1 MDLAQRISILSPG
14 QRRLLELKLKQKNI
28 DISQLPLEENPVPHA
43 ARKIEPAEEK
53 EYYSLSAF
61 QKRMYILNLFV
72 QYSLPL
78 AYQLEGNPDRN
89 RFQEV
94 FQELIKRHESFRTS
108 IEMRGGEP
116 VQEIHDYQDVE
127 FKLEYYEANSGEE
140 LIKHFFRPFALTQP
154 SLMRV
159 RLIKLSETRYLF
171 LVNIHH
177 LIADGFSWG
186 ILTRELIRLYKGE
199 ELPGLKIR
207 YRDFSQWQNQWLK
220 GKEYKKQ
227 EDYWLKQFPGEP
239 PVLNLQTDYPRPS
252 RQNFKGRSSCF
263 EIVGKTFQ
271 ALKALAAMENASFFM
286 VLLTILNTLLYRY
299 TPHQQEDIVIGTII
313 AGREL
318 GELQNVIGLFINTL
332 ALRNTP
338 AKNKTIQEF
347 LKEVKHN
354 TLKAYENQLYPF
366 GDLMEKVVKKKD
378 LGRNPLFDVMVI
390 YQNRDME
397 NLEAGELRFIRR
409 AEHEPLEHAQ
419 QDITLWV
426 WEEKERISIDLEYCI
441 ALFKPGTM
449 ERFALHFTTLLKEA
463 AANPELKLSELKMTG
478 EKEKRQEEYWLA
490 EFSGPLPVLD
500 LPVDYERPA
509 LKHFEGDNIYF
520 KISPRE
526 VLTLKEYA
534 REEEATMFMVV
545 LALFNVFL
553 SKLSGQEDIII
564 GTPAAGRRYSE
575 SSNIVGVFI
584 NTLSLRNFPQKNKS
598 FKQLLGEIRTRAQKA
613 FENRDYQF
621 DDLVKKARVP
631 RDSNR
636 NPIFSVLYSFVSRE
650 ETREQT
656 EQPSLPGANQTTP
669 RLDEAHNLKNREYQ
683 DYKAVPDLILTVTE
697 INRARE
703 LLFNFGYCT
712 RLFKRE
718 TIETFITYFKEI
730 SSAVVKNKRV
740 LLKDIKIS
748 LDLEEARL
756 DMPQIEFGF

>member
-1 MDLAQRISILSPG
+1 M
-14 QRRLLELKLKQKNI
+14 
-28 DISQLPLEENPVPHA
+28 
-43 ARKIEPAEEK
+43 
-53 EYYSLSAF
+53 
-61 QKRMYILNLFV
+61 
-72 QYSLPL
+72 
-78 AYQLEGNPDRN
+78 
-89 RFQEV
+89 
-94 FQELIKRHESFRTS
+94 
-108 IEMRGGEP
+108 
-116 VQEIHDYQDVE
+116 E
-127 FKLEYYEANSGEE
+127 FKLEYYEADSVEE
-140 LIKHFFRPFALTQP
+140 LIKHFFRPFELTQP

-186 ILTRELIRLYKGE
+186 ILTREIIRLYKGE
-199 ELPGLKIR
+199 ELPEHKIR

-227 EDYWLKQFPGEP
+227 EDYWLNQFPGEP

-252 RQNFKGRSSCF
+252 RQNFEGRSFCF

-271 ALKALAAMENASFFM
+271 ALKALAVKENASFFM

-313 AGREL
+313 AGREH

-366 GDLMEKVVKKKD
+366 GDLMEKVVKEKD

-390 YQNRDME
+390 YQNRDIE
-397 NLEAGELRFIRR
+397 NLEAGGLRFIRR

-426 WEEKERISIDLEYCI
+426 WEEEERISIDLEYCI
-441 ALFKPGTM
+441 ALFKPETM
-449 ERFALHFTTLLKEA
+449 ERFAVHFMTLLREA
-463 AANPELKLSELKMTG
+463 AANPELKLSELKMTS

-490 EFSGPLPVLD
+490 EFSGHLPVLD

-509 LKHFEGDNIYF
+509 LQHFEGDNIHF
-520 KISPRE
+520 KISPRQ
-526 VLTLKEYA
+526 VLTLKKYA

-575 SSNIVGVFI
+575 LKNTVDVFN
-584 NTLSLRNFPQKNKS
+584 NTLSLRNYPKKDKS
-598 FKQLLGEIRTRAQKA
+598 FKQLLGEVRTRALGA

-631 RDSNR
+631 RHSSR

-656 EQPSLPGANQTTP
+656 EQPSLSGANQTIP
-669 RLDEAHNLKNREYQ
+669 RQDTFLNLKKNEYQ
-683 DYKAVPDLILTVTE
+683 DYTAKLDLILTVTE
-697 INRARE
+697 INRTRE
-703 LLFNFGYCT
+703 LLCNFGYCT
-712 RLFKRE
+712 KLFKRE

-730 SSAVVKNKRV
+730 ISAVVKNKRV
-740 LLKDIKIS
+740 LLKKINIS
-748 LDLEEARL
+748 LNLEEARL
-756 DMPQIEFGF
+756 DIPQIEFGF